1 MNRGYLCLYAKE
13 NEMVGNKRFIFL
25 AEKFYQQYPAEQYPE
40 LEQKRDRPYIQI
52 WVTIDG
58 VNFAIPLRSSI
69 HHPFVFWTDE
79 EQHCGVDFSKA
90 VVLPDESYINESI
103 TPHLRDNEFAALYNK
118 DYMIER
124 QMRRYIQKYKR
135 AKANLQ
141 KPFNRKLVSF
151 STLQYFEEE
160 IANIN

>member
-1 MNRGYLCLYAKE
+1 MIGD
-13 NEMVGNKRFIFL
+13 KRFIFL
-25 AEKFYQQYPAEQYPE
+25 AEKFYQEYPVEQYPE

-79 EQHCGVDFSKA
+79 ERRCGIDFSKA

-103 TPHLRDNEFAALYNK
+103 TPHLRQNEYVALYRK
-118 DYMIER
+118 DYIIE
-124 QMRRYIQKYKR
+124 QKMRSYIRKYKR
-135 AKANLQ
+135 AKDNLNN
-141 KPFNRKLVSF
+141 PFNEKMVKF
-151 STLQYFEEE
+151 STLQYFEDE
-160 IANIN
+160 IKDI

>member
-1 MNRGYLCLYAKE
+1 MI
-13 NEMVGNKRFIFL
+13 GNKRFIFL

-79 EQHCGVDFSKA
+79 ERHCGVDFSKA

-103 TPHLRDNEFAALYNK
+103 TPHLRGD
-118 DYMIER
+118 
-124 QMRRYIQKYKR
+124 
-135 AKANLQ
+135 
-141 KPFNRKLVSF
+141 
-151 STLQYFEEE
+151 
-160 IANIN
+160 